1 MLSDEDMEGGFED
14 LEDEDDMEGGFE
26 DLEADDEDKAVS
38 APVDAPLPT
47 RTATS
52 GSSHY
57 SLPSNEEIHGLKETG
72 DLYMNNVF
80 KLQLDE
86 MLQHV
91 RPRTD
96 RTKSL
101 EQTLRS
107 LQSLFESLP
116 EIEMQPLSAATKA
129 LERIVG
135 HAVEVPWADPVPRD
149 DPAYAIGFQKPSAL
163 HLIGSWPLKSAARR
177 PGTMDVDMEVCMPSS
192 LFQEKD
198 TMNARYFT
206 KRAFY
211 LAVLAE
217 SLRQAASSLHLQV
230 EYLDRYQDRRC
241 TCIVVRPQPDAH
253 DWASLHTVIRV
264 HVAHEFGTFPVQRLA
279 PNRNS
284 LRGALVGATEGA
296 ELPATPLYN
305 ACILADSMRLA
316 HFVYLNAT
324 AEMCAAFA
332 EACQLLK
339 TWATQRG
346 FGSLLLSGSDIQ
358 KHGARRMVAGT
369 DDARF
374 VLSMV
379 LAHLLHGEPKGAATR
394 HKLAAGLSSVQL
406 FRGTLDYVAKQSF
419 SSPVFMKP
427 QPRFGLAS
435 SIIPAAAF
443 AEAQRAFVDPS
454 GSLNLL
460 AHWPV
465 SSVDLLQREAAQTM
479 CMLNDSGDHFAT
491 LFLTPQSMSARRFDE
506 VLLCQVRDDTSEV
519 VRRLDAGNA
528 RAWGVQRAL
537 DVATRALG
545 QRAQGLAV
553 CAAPAPSYAPGA
565 APTLSMHLELGVWL
579 DADHA
584 WHQVEHG
591 PPPESPDA
599 ASFRAFWGEAAE
611 LRRFRDGR
619 VLESVVWPVASLA
632 QRYALP
638 RHIVRHAFVHH
649 RIAKKVR
656 CMNEGFAGLV
666 DMAPA
671 LASRAYLKDPAVHG
685 FQLVQAA
692 YDQLVREL
700 RAMDELPLSV
710 MGVAPVAPALRSM
723 SPIVPGPLHI
733 AELGGQVPDVAAYLP
748 VQGVLLTMESSGQW
762 PDDLAAIQEMKTA
775 LYERMAEVLMKR
787 LPGSLARVVY
797 DMDATTTETIQDQ
810 TSLHLTLATGFAFSL
825 RIHHDREQALLERLL
840 RDKSTHAVAAH
851 ALYRYHTRFTYAPAH
866 HAALQALQDRYPAL
880 GMTVRL
886 VRRWFA
892 SQLLSPHV
900 PVEAMEL
907 LCVAVF
913 VTNAHAPPVTGVH
926 GFVRVLHVLAHWD
939 WRETPLLIPLEN
951 ATRQAHQRKAALSD
965 ESSTTLK
972 ESAPSFPAAQ
982 RADAEQ
988 QFAAQRA
995 RDPALKHH
1003 AWVLA
1008 TEMDVGSKAWTRDA
1022 PSSMV
1027 AEGVRQLAHRAV
1039 RMLEKEVPT
1048 RLAHIRALFA
1058 PSYDAYDFVIHIRP
1072 SVHMRYAE
1080 SLAPEASAWLQP
1092 RKKRSYA
1099 NLDEAPLRPSV
1110 YGSEPRAGFDP
1121 VAEYVQLLQQLYP
1134 QTFTLFYDELGGT
1147 AIGGLWNRALG
1158 KPHAFKVLLGHSSAP
1173 HAKGVVLNRAAI
1185 LAEVQRLGH
1194 GLVDRVDVK

>member
-14 LEDEDDMEGGFE
+14 LEAEDGMDGGFV
-26 DLEADDEDKAVS
+26 DLEAEEDAEEPADSPPKVQ
-38 APVDAPLPT
+38 APPA
-47 RTATS
+47 

-72 DLYMNNVF
+72 DLYLNNVF

-91 RPRTD
+91 RPRMD
-96 RTKSL
+96 RAKSL
-101 EQTLRS
+101 EQTLRK
-107 LQSLFESLP
+107 LQALFEALP
-116 EIEMQPLSAATKA
+116 DIDMQPLSAATET

-135 HAVEVPWADPVPRD
+135 HAVEVPWADPVPRG
-149 DPAYAIGFQKPSAL
+149 DPAYSIGFAKPSAL
-163 HLIGSWPLKSAARR
+163 HLIGSWPLKAAARR
-177 PGTMDVDMEVCMPSS
+177 PGAMDVDMEVCMPSS

-217 SLRQAASSLHLQV
+217 SLRQAESSLRLDV
-230 EYLDRYQDRRC
+230 DYLDLYGDRRC
-241 TCIVVRPQPDAH
+241 TYLVLRPQPDAH
-253 DWASLHTVIRV
+253 EWASLHAVIRV
-264 HVAHEFGTFPVQRLA
+264 HVAHASGTFPVQRLA
-279 PNRNS
+279 PDRNS

-346 FGSLLLSGSDIQ
+346 FGSLLLFGHDAK
-358 KHGARRMVAGT
+358 KHAARRVVAGT

-374 VLSMV
+374 VLSML
-379 LAHLLHGEPKGAATR
+379 LAHLLHGEPKGSATR
-394 HKLAAGLSSVQL
+394 HKLAPGLSSVQL
-406 FRGTLDYVAKQSF
+406 FRGTLDYLSKQSF
-419 SSPVFMKP
+419 ATPVFMKA
-427 QPRFGLAS
+427 QPRFGLAPS
-435 SIIPAAAF
+435 TIPATAMAAS
-443 AEAQRAFVDPS
+443 ERAFVDPS

-460 AHWPV
+460 AHWPA

-479 CMLNDSGDHFAT
+479 RMLNDSDDHFAT
-491 LFLTPQSMSARRFDE
+491 LFLTPQSILAQRFDE
-506 VLLCQVRDDTSEV
+506 VVLCHVRDDMADV
-519 VRRLDAGNA
+519 VRRLDAGGA
-528 RAWGVQRAL
+528 RAWGIRRAL
-537 DVATRALG
+537 DVAARALG

-553 CAAPAPSYAPGA
+553 CAAPSQAYAPGA
-565 APTLSMHLELGVWL
+565 APALSLHLELGLLL

-591 PPPESPDA
+591 PPPESPEA
-599 ASFRAFWGEAAE
+599 AQFRAFWGDAAE

-632 QRYALP
+632 QRYGLP
-638 RHIVRHAFVHH
+638 RHVLRHAFMHH

-656 CMNEGFAGLV
+656 CMGEGFAGLV
-666 DMAPA
+666 DMTPS
-671 LASRAYLKDPAVHG
+671 LSSRAYLKDPAVHG

-723 SPIVPGPLHI
+723 SPLVPGPLHL

-748 VQGVLLTMESSGQW
+748 LQALLLTMESSGQW

-775 LYERMAEVLMKR
+775 LYERMADVLMKR

-797 DMDATTTETIQDQ
+797 DNDATTGETIQDQ
-810 TSLHLTLATGFAFSL
+810 TALHLTLATGFAFSL
-825 RIHHDREQALLERLL
+825 RIHHDREQTLLERLL
-840 RDKSTHAVAAH
+840 RDKSTRAVAAH
-851 ALYRYHTRFTYAPAH
+851 ALQRYHMRFTYAPAH
-866 HAALQALQDRYPAL
+866 HAALQALQDRHPAL

-892 SQLLSPHV
+892 AQLLSPHV

-907 LCVAVF
+907 LAVAVF
-913 VTNAHAPPVTGVH
+913 VTNAHAAPVTGVH
-926 GFVRVLHVLAHWD
+926 GLVRVLHLLAHWD

-951 ATRQAHQRKAALSD
+951 ATRLAHQRKAALSD
-965 ESSTTLK
+965 EGSTLLK
-972 ESAPSFPAAQ
+972 EAAPSFPAAQ

-988 QFAAQRA
+988 QFSAQRA

-1008 TEMDVGSKAWTRDA
+1008 TEMDIGSKAWTRDA
-1022 PSSMV
+1022 PSAMV
-1027 AEGVRQLAHRAV
+1027 ADGVRQLALRAV
-1039 RMLEKEVPT
+1039 RMLEEVPT

-1058 PSYDAYDFVIHIRP
+1058 PAFDAYDFVIHIRP

-1080 SLAPEASAWLQP
+1080 ALAPDAGAWLQP

-1099 NLDEAPLRPSV
+1099 NLEDAPLRPSV
-1110 YGSEPRAGFDP
+1110 YGSEPRAGLDP

-1134 QTFTLFYDELGGT
+1134 DTFTLFYDELGGT

-1194 GLVDRVDVK
+1194 GLVDRVDVL